1 MKDRDKI
8 ANDLD
13 RITVKEGSIF
23 EILDEIYMMIDVKD
37 RSKFSKISLKFEE
50 DLRNLFEEE
59 KWIKK

>member
-59 KWIKK
+59 K

>member
-1 MKDRDKI
+1 MKDVLGYNIKVES
-8 ANDLD
+8 LD

-59 KWIKK
+59 K